1 MDAIV
6 YTTNAGSTRR
16 YAQLLAKEAGLP
28 VYSLE
33 EAKKRVPAGAEVIY
47 LGWIMAGAV
56 KGYGCAAR
64 RYRVRAVCG
73 VGMGRTGSQ
82 EDAVREKTGVPA
94 EVPVFTLQGDF
105 DVKKLRGGL
114 PADDGDHGQN
124 RGQGPGRKA
133 GPDPG
138 GGRDAGRHAPRRAAG
153 PGRQFEGR
161 TGLVRRGAIEGR
173 DGDAVSQMR

>member
-64 RYRVRAVCG
+64 RYRVRGVCA
-73 VGMGRTGSQ
+73 VGMGPASQ
-82 EDAVREKTGVPA
+82 AGAEKVRAKAGIPA
-94 EVPVFTLQGDF
+94 EVPVFTLQGGF
-105 DVKKLRGGL
+105 DINKLHGPYKWIMQLKCKEIRKTLAGKASL
-114 PADDGDHGQN
+114 SPAQQLTYDMAT
-124 RGQGPGRKA
+124 K
-133 GPDPG
+133 
-138 GGRDAGRHAPRRAAG
+138 
-153 PGRQFEGR
+153 
-161 TGLVRRGAIEGR
+161 GAS
-173 DGDAVSQMR
+173 AVSAENLTPIIDWYKTKEG